1 MCNAQSS
8 MKVIR
13 SLRVVLLRWILTLAA
28 VSVSCSDVP
37 PAQRSLVRA
46 DAEAFESVVR
56 SEMIDS
62 VKAAFGFLRVDAR
75 PAGDNAILT
84 GAAERPR
91 GLDLNEAPDSIS
103 PTSLSRIVEQRRD
116 ILSFLR
122 VEEGQSVRYAG
133 CGGTHTQRVKD
144 SSAVLELPG
153 CPSAVRRYVNVG
165 LPYRGA
171 APILTKIRR
180 SEVPAPDSSAE
191 HWTVLVTESS
201 VGPGGENWRQY
212 AWLFR
217 RDRDTN
223 RLLVAEKFLLSWAE

>member
-1 MCNAQSS
+1 MCNARCS

-13 SLRVVLLRWILTLAA
+13 CRLIPSLCCILTVGAEGVA
-28 VSVSCSDVP
+28 CSRVP
-37 PAQRSLVRA
+37 PDQRSLVRA

-62 VKAAFGFLRVDAR
+62 IKESFAFLRVDSR
-75 PAGDNAILT
+75 PAGDNTILT
-84 GAAERPR
+84 GTAERPR
-91 GLDLNEAPDSIS
+91 ALDLEKPADSIS
-103 PTSLSRIVEQRRD
+103 PNSLARITKQRKD

-122 VEEGQSVRYAG
+122 VEEGEPVRYAG
-133 CGGTHTQRVKD
+133 CGGTHTERLED
-144 SSAVLELPG
+144 SSAILELPG
-153 CPSAVRRYVNVG
+153 CPKALRRYVNVG

-171 APILTKIRR
+171 APILARFRR
-180 SEVPAPDSSAE
+180 SEIAAPDSTDE

-217 RDRDTN
+217 RDRETN
-223 RLLVAEKFLLSWAE
+223 RLLVAEKYLLSWAE

>member
-1 MCNAQSS
+1 

-13 SLRVVLLRWILTLAA
+13 LPSLVLLPRILLLGAA
-28 VSVSCSDVP
+28 SMSCSGVP
-37 PAQRSLVRA
+37 SDQRALVRA
-46 DAEAFESVVR
+46 DAEAFETVVR

-62 VKAAFGFLRVDAR
+62 VKAASGFLRVDSR

-84 GAAERPR
+84 AAAEHPR

-103 PTSLSRIVEQRRD
+103 PTSLSRITEQRRD
-116 ILSFLR
+116 ILNFLR
-122 VEEGQSVRYAG
+122 VEEGQPVRYAG
-133 CGGTHTQRVKD
+133 CGGTHTERLKD
-144 SSAVLELPG
+144 SSALLELPG
-153 CPSAVRRYVNVG
+153 CPSALRRYVNVG

-180 SEVPAPDSSAE
+180 SEIPAPDSSDE

-223 RLLVAEKFLLSWAE
+223 RLLVAEKYLLSWAE

>member
-1 MCNAQSS
+1 MCNTRSS

-13 SLRVVLLRWILTLAA
+13 WRRIVSLPRVLIFAA
-28 VSVSCSDVP
+28 VSGACSSGVP
-37 PAQRSLVRA
+37 SGQRSLVRA

-62 VKAAFGFLRVDAR
+62 VKESFGFLRVDAR

-84 GAAERPR
+84 GAAEHPR
-91 GLDLNEAPDSIS
+91 GLDLDEADSIS
-103 PTSLSRIVEQRRD
+103 PTALARISEQRRD

-122 VEEGQSVRYAG
+122 VEEGQPVRYPG
-133 CGGTHTQRVKD
+133 CGGTHTQRLKD
-144 SSAVLELPG
+144 SSEVLELPG
-153 CPSAVRRYVNVG
+153 CPSALRRYVNVG
-165 LPYRGA
+165 LPFRGA

-180 SEVPAPDSSAE
+180 SEIPAPDSSDE

-217 RDRDTN
+217 RDRETK
-223 RLLVAEKFLLSWAE
+223 RLLVAEKYLLSWAE